1 MKKIGLIAGGGAL
14 PLEFL
19 RSAKKSGVKVVVY
32 AVKGITSPLLEKEAE
47 KIYWVKFGQYG
58 RVVFFLLLERISRIV
73 LLGKIKR
80 EVIHKEAVYD
90 KGSREILDSLK
101 NKKDYSILTE
111 ITKRLGRIGIKVI
124 DPLEYLS
131 HLLQKKGLLTEQAP
145 SKELEEDMKFGF
157 LTAKELAG
165 LDIGQTIIIK
175 DRTVVAAEAM
185 EGTDATIERGRD
197 IAGDG
202 CVMIKVSR
210 PEQDM
215 RWDVPAVGPETI
227 KYLAKNNYSG
237 LAIENGRMFLIEKER
252 CIDLAKEAGITIKVF

>member
-19 RSAKKSGVKVVVY
+19 RSARKRGDRVVVY
-32 AVKGITSPLLEKEAE
+32 AVRDITSPLLDAEAD
-47 KIYWVKFGQYG
+47 KIHWLKFGQYG
-58 RVVFFLLLERISRIV
+58 KAVFLLLLERINRVV

-80 EVIHKEAVYD
+80 EVIHKETVYD
-90 KGSREILDSLK
+90 KQSRDILGSLK
-101 NKKDYSILTE
+101 NKKDYSILSE
-111 ITKRLGRIGIKVI
+111 ITKRLGRMGIKVI
-124 DPLEYLS
+124 DPSEYLA
-131 HLLQKKGLLTEQAP
+131 HLLQKKGILTKQP
-145 SKELEEDMKFGF
+145 PGKDIEEDMEFGYI
-157 LTAKELAG
+157 TAKELAG

-210 PEQDM
+210 PDQDM

-227 KYLAKNNYSG
+227 KHLARNNYRG
-237 LAIENGRMFLIEKER
+237 LAMESGRMFLIEKEK
-252 CIDLAKEAGITIKVF
+252 CVELAEAAGITIKVF

>member
-1 MKKIGLIAGGGAL
+1 MGKIGLIAGGGLL

-19 RSAKKSGVKVVVY
+19 RSAKKRGDKVVVY
-32 AVKGITSPLLEKEAE
+32 AVKDITSPLLEKEAD

-58 RVVFFLLLERISRIV
+58 KVVFLLLLERINRIV

-80 EVIHKEAVYD
+80 EVIHKDTVYD
-90 KGSREILDSLK
+90 RGGRDILKSLK

-111 ITKRLGRIGIKVI
+111 ITKRLSKIGIKVI
-124 DPLEYLS
+124 DPLDYLG
-131 HLLQKKGLLTEQAP
+131 HLLQKKGVITEQVP
-145 SKELEEDMKFGF
+145 SKELEEDMKFGYV
-157 LTAKELAG
+157 TAKELAG
-165 LDIGQTIIIK
+165 LDIGQTIIVK

-210 PEQDM
+210 PDQDM

-227 KYLAKNNYSG
+227 KHLARNNYSG
-237 LAIENGRMFLIEKER
+237 LAIESGRMFLMEKER
-252 CIDLAKEAGITIKVF
+252 CMELAKEAGITIKVF